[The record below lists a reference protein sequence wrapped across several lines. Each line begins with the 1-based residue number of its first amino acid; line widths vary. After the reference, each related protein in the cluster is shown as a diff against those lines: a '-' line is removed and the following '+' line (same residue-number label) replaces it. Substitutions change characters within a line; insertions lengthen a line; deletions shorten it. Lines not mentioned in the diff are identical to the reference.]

1 MREIEAVL
9 FDFDGTVVDTVEQST
24 QAFEST
30 FDSFGLPQ
38 KSRSEIKATYG
49 LTLARCY
56 EILVPGFPNIEE
68 LCTNHNKFQAEH
80 PELVSSYPNME
91 ETLSYF
97 KELGL
102 KIGVVTSRGRG
113 SCLGLLESTGL
124 LKYMDT
130 VVTRNDCTL
139 QKPNPEPV
147 QMALNNL
154 NIPFH
159 NAVMVGDSG
168 MDILAGK
175 AAGTIT
181 VGVAYGSQGK
191 EIARSYPD
199 YVIDGI
205 SNIVPVLHAEMRI
218 QSGSMFE

>member
-1 MREIEAVL
+1 
-9 FDFDGTVVDTVEQST
+9 
-24 QAFEST
+24 
-30 FDSFGLPQ
+30 
-38 KSRSEIKATYG
+38 
-49 LTLARCY
+49 
-56 EILVPGFPNIEE
+56 
-68 LCTNHNKFQAEH
+68 
-80 PELVSSYPNME
+80 
-91 ETLSYF
+91 
-97 KELGL
+97 
-102 KIGVVTSRGRG
+102 
-113 SCLGLLESTGL
+113 
-124 LKYMDT
+124 MDT